1 MADPYFPSF
10 EAPTRRIPIWFW
22 IGLALVG
29 IVVSAQLI
37 RWIEAVS
44 TDDHAE
50 AVNAIMDKGLARDD
64 AECIVD
70 GLEERFGSADNIP
83 ETRDAVTT
91 GIRLML
97 DCRDAFGPN
106 TSELSECMVDA
117 FVKTQGDDFNFE
129 SGGFVDAVSNLDSH
143 DRRFLTEASMVCQ
156 GAPEAVARCVVET
169 MLNEFGADL
178 FDAESLILTPDQQSR
193 LEPIQFACL
202 LAEA

>member
-1 MADPYFPSF
+1 MADPNFSSF
-10 EAPTRRIPIWFW
+10 DERKWRFPIWFW

-29 IVVSAQLI
+29 IVVSAQLV
-37 RWIEAVS
+37 RWIQAAT
-44 TDDHAE
+44 TDEHAE
-50 AVNAIMDKGLARDD
+50 AVKTIMDKGLAHDD

-83 ETRDAVTT
+83 ETRDALTT
-91 GIRLML
+91 EIRLML
-97 DCRDAFGPN
+97 ECLETFGPN

-117 FVKTQGDDFNFE
+117 FVQTQGDDFNLD
-129 SGGFVDAVSNLDSH
+129 SDGFVDAVSNLDSR

-202 LAEA
+202 LVEA